1 MQLSIKYLDD
11 YEGKEDAKG
20 TVWLS
25 EEVLRETTGI
35 DSRGNPHLNLI
46 KVLNVFLNVKQG
58 QDKSNDFYLKR
69 SKVSMDALRIAG
81 GSHVFT
87 SPDLIKIGGSTLTNR
102 EK

>member
-1 MQLSIKYLDD
+1 MDD

-58 QDKSNDFYLKR
+58 QDKSNDSYLKQ
-69 SKVSMDALRIAG
+69 SKVSMDALRITG
-81 GSHVFT
+81 GDHVST
-87 SPDLIKIGGSTLTNR
+87 SPNLMKIGVGTLTDKKNN
-102 EK
+102 